1 MATRLSNQQIARLTP
16 LGDVLALVKTRVG
29 PVMPHKCALAQAAG
43 RILAEDIVVTER
55 PAHAIALRDG
65 FALAAAS
72 VVDASPYSPVPLASR
87 PPRVDMGE
95 PLPDGTDAV
104 AQLDAV
110 VHRGQAAEAIAPVA
124 PGEGVLWAGG
134 DASPRVPLR
143 RAGKRLRE
151 VDVPVLAALGVSE
164 VTIRSPRIV
173 VGCGS
178 VKRTPIID
186 AALDMLVRAVAGA
199 GARAGDARGDADFF
213 DQPHDDADAMI
224 AVGGTGAGRNDEAV
238 QALTRQGQVDVHG
251 IAVSPGETAAFGFIK
266 HVSVL
271 LVPGRLDA
279 ALAVWLLIGRH
290 LTARLAGGVVEDFST
305 MLPLKRKVTSAIGA
319 TELVPVAC
327 SAGTAEPLAS
337 GYLPLTA
344 LARSD
349 GWIVVPPES
358 EGFAAGTPVAVKQWP
373 TLINMTNTNQSGPL
387 SDAAR

>member
-1 MATRLSNQQIARLTP
+1 MAARLSNQQIARLTP
-16 LGDVLALVKTRVG
+16 LGDVLALMKTRAA
-29 PVMPHKCALAQAAG
+29 PVVPHKHALAQAAG
-43 RILAEDIVVTER
+43 RILAEDIVAAER

-65 FALAAAS
+65 FALEAAG

-87 PPRVDMGE
+87 PQRVDTGD
-95 PLPDGTDAV
+95 PLPAGADAV
-104 AQLDAV
+104 AQLDAI
-110 VHRGQAAEAIAPVA
+110 VHRGQAAEAIAPVS
-124 PGEGVLWAGG
+124 PGEGVLWPGG

-143 RAGKRLRE
+143 RAGERLRE
-151 VDVPVLAALGVSE
+151 VDVPLLAALGVSE

-178 VKRTPIID
+178 AKRMPIID
-186 AALDMLVRAVAGA
+186 ATLDMLVRAVAGA
-199 GARAGDARGDADFF
+199 GARAEDARGDADFF
-213 DQPHDDADAMI
+213 NQPVNDADAMI
-224 AVGGTGAGRNDEAV
+224 VVGGTGTGRNDEAV
-238 QALTRQGQVDVHG
+238 QALAKQGQVDVHG
-251 IAVSPGETAAFGFIK
+251 IAVSPGETAALGFIK
-266 HVSVL
+266 HAPVL

-290 LTARLAGGVVEDFST
+290 LTARLAGGVVEDFSA

-358 EGFAAGTPVAVKQWP
+358 EGFAAGTPVAVRQWP
-373 TLINMTNTNQSGPL
+373 RLMNTTNGH
-387 SDAAR
+387 D

>member
-1 MATRLSNQQIARLTP
+1 MAARLSNQQIARLTP
-16 LGDVLALVKTRVG
+16 LGDVLALMATRVG
-29 PVMPHKCALAQAAG
+29 PVMPHKCALAHAAG
-43 RILAEDIVVTER
+43 SVLAEDIVVAER

-72 VVDASPYSPVPLASR
+72 VVDASPYSPVPLASQ
-87 PPRVDMGE
+87 PHRVDTGD
-95 PLPDGTDAV
+95 PLPDGADAV
-104 AQLDAV
+104 AQLDTI
-110 VHRGQAAEAIAPVA
+110 VHRGQAVEAIAPVA

-134 DASPRVPLR
+134 DASPRLPLR
-143 RAGKRLRE
+143 RAGERLRE
-151 VDVPVLAALGVSE
+151 LDVPALAALGISE

-173 VGCGS
+173 VGSGS
-178 VKRTPIID
+178 AERTPILD

-199 GARAGDARGDADFF
+199 GARATDARGEPEYFN
-213 DQPHDDADAMI
+213 QPHNEADALI
-224 AVGGTGAGRNDEAV
+224 AVGGTGTGRNDEAV
-238 QALTRQGQVDVHG
+238 QALARQGQVDVHG
-251 IAVSPGETAAFGFIK
+251 IAVSPGETTAFGFIK
-266 HVSVL
+266 HVPVL

-290 LTARLAGGVVEDFST
+290 LTAGLAGGGVDDVSA
-305 MLPLKRKVTSAIGA
+305 MLPLKRKVTSTIGA

-358 EGFAAGTPVAVKQWP
+358 EGFAAGTPVAVKHWP
-373 TLINMTNTNQSGPL
+373 ALNKQ
-387 SDAAR
+387 D